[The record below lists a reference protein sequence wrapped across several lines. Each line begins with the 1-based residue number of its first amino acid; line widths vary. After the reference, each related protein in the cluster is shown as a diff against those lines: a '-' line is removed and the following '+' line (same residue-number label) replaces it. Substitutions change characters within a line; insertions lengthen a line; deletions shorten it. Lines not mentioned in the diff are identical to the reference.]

1 MRGLPLTRLEPA
13 YAGDGALTGTP
24 ARQPLRSKRRDGGA
38 RRVVG
43 GGGAALTLAGAGR
56 TLVRTMSA
64 HLSPAAAARLAD
76 TSRWSILRAIK
87 AQELPAFR
95 DNRGAWQIGAD
106 DLDAWRADRARTS
119 APSVRAHQ
127 AHTGAAR
134 AEAEAA
140 ALREEVAGIR
150 AEAAGLRAEVA
161 GLRDRLADT
170 AADRDA
176 WRRQAQ
182 DLAARRWWHAF
193 LPPKA

>member
-1 MRGLPLTRLEPA
+1 MTLTPTPLSPHA
-13 YAGDGALTGTP
+13 
-24 ARQPLRSKRRDGGA
+24 
-38 RRVVG
+38 
-43 GGGAALTLAGAGR
+43 
-56 TLVRTMSA
+56 VRTMSA
-64 HLSPAAAARLAD
+64 HLSPAAAARRAS

-106 DLDAWRADRARTS
+106 DLDAWRADRARTG
-119 APSVRAHQ
+119 ARSVRAHAPHTIA
-127 AHTGAAR
+127 AHP

-140 ALREEVAGIR
+140 ELREDLAGAR

-176 WRRQAQ
+176 WRE
-182 DLAARRWWHAF
+182 LARRPWWSRI
-193 LPPKA
+193 LPRG